1 MLISAISYSHQF
13 RELFSKGINSSEL
26 LFLGMPTLDVAMP
39 TALLLVVLVALFLNK
54 RVEGKLAASVEQKE
68 FKTRDIL
75 LLVVFIVVMVS
86 VIAYTS
92 MVNAGGIFEN
102 VLLVM
107 FLSSYTMLLF
117 TFSYIFAKVT
127 RARAQLLSIGFGFI
141 SLVAAIASLMEPF
154 ADEFTFYR
162 VAAFAVLAAC
172 CFAVAAYEQLKKV
185 GKPRWYLA
193 VQPPALFLLLFVF
206 FRIIY
211 TGQAVVWYPI
221 LLDVFGCTFAILII
235 LYLSSMFSW
244 KTVGIFAVLL
254 TIIDMVLVF
263 GGPMTQ
269 AAGTF
274 TDLGLPVL
282 IYLPNI
288 PLLEA
293 KEGALNFFG
302 YGVRG
307 LGLGDF
313 FFAGILAIQTFKK
326 FGNKTALTSVVAM
339 VVAFGIWEAFL
350 PELIALLSPIFYPI
364 AGKALTGFPG
374 TLMIISGWAPVVAI
388 KLYFNRRNAKKLP
401 PQGAT
406 DPLAPMTAANPM

>member
-1 MLISAISYSHQF
+1 
-13 RELFSKGINSSEL
+13 
-26 LFLGMPTLDVAMP
+26 MPTLDVAMP
-39 TALLLVVLVALFLNK
+39 TALLVVVLVALFLNK
-54 RVEGKLAASVEQKE
+54 RVEGKLVATVEQKE

-75 LLVVFIVVMVS
+75 LLVAFIVVMVS

-92 MVNAGGIFEN
+92 LINAGGVFEN

-107 FLSSYTMLLF
+107 FLSSYTVLLF
-117 TFSYIFAKVT
+117 TFSFVFAKLT
-127 RARAQLLSIGFGFI
+127 RIRAQLLSIVFGSI
-141 SLVAAIASLMEPF
+141 SLVAALASLF
-154 ADEFTFYR
+154 GTLTDAYTIYR
-162 VAAFAVLAAC
+162 VAAFAVLAVF
-172 CFAVAAYEQLKKV
+172 CFGAAIYEQLRKV
-185 GKPRWYLA
+185 VKQRWYVA
-193 VQPPALFLLLFVF
+193 AQPPALFVLLFVL
-206 FRIIY
+206 FRIVY
-211 TGQAVVWYPI
+211 AGQTMVWYPV
-221 LLDVFGCTFAILII
+221 LLDIFGLTFAILII

-282 IYLPNI
+282 VYLPNV
-288 PLLEA
+288 PLMVA
-293 KEGALNFFG
+293 KEGALDFFG
-302 YGVRG
+302 FGVRG

-326 FGNKTALTSVVAM
+326 FGKKTALTSVVAM

-364 AGKALTGFPG
+364 AGKALSGFPG
-374 TLMIISGWAPVVAI
+374 TLMIISGWIPIVAI
-388 KLYFNRRNAKKLP
+388 KLFFNRKKAKNMSVP
-401 PQGAT
+401 SSNVSEGIPS
-406 DPLAPMTAANPM
+406 MANPP

>member
-1 MLISAISYSHQF
+1 MLF
-13 RELFSKGINSSEL
+13 GKGINSSAAL
-26 LFLGMPTLDVAMP
+26 LLGMPALDVAMP
-39 TALLLVVLVALFLNK
+39 TALLLVVLIALFLNK

-68 FKTRDIL
+68 FKTRDVIL
-75 LLVVFIVVMVS
+75 LVAFIVIMVS

-92 MVNAGGIFEN
+92 MVNAGGVFESA
-102 VLLVM
+102 LLVM
-107 FLSSYTMLLF
+107 FLASYTVLLF

-127 RARAQLLSIGFGFI
+127 RAQAQLLSIGFGSI
-141 SLVAAIASLMEPF
+141 SLVAALASLMETF
-154 ADEFTFYR
+154 ADEFTVCR

-172 CFAVAAYEQLKKV
+172 CFAAVVYEQMKRV
-185 GKPRWYLA
+185 GKPRWYIA

-211 TGQAVVWYPI
+211 TGSVVVWYPI
-221 LLDVFGCTFAILII
+221 LLDVFGGTFAILII

-244 KTVGIFAVLL
+244 KTVGVFAVLL

-269 AAGTF
+269 AAGAF

-288 PLLEA
+288 PLLAA
-293 KEGALNFFG
+293 KEGALSFFG

-313 FFAGILAIQTFKK
+313 FFAGVLAIQTFKK

-339 VVAFGIWEAFL
+339 VVAFGVWEAFL
-350 PELIALLSPIFYPI
+350 PELIAVLSPIFYPI
-364 AGKALTGFPG
+364 AGKALAGFPG
-374 TLMIISGWAPVVAI
+374 TLMIISGWAPVVAV
-388 KLYFNRRNAKKLP
+388 KLYLNRKSARHLP
-401 PQGAT
+401 PQGT
-406 DPLAPMTAANPM
+406 ANPAVCMPASNPM

>member
-1 MLISAISYSHQF
+1 
-13 RELFSKGINSSEL
+13 
-26 LFLGMPTLDVAMP
+26 MP
-39 TALLLVVLVALFLNK
+39 TALLLVVLVALCLNK

-68 FKTRDIL
+68 FKTHDVI
-75 LLVVFIVVMVS
+75 LLVVFIVIMVS

-92 MVNAGGIFEN
+92 MINAGGVFEN
-102 VLLVM
+102 ALLVM

-117 TFSYIFAKVT
+117 TFSYIFAKIS
-127 RARAQLLSIGFGFI
+127 RARAQLISIGFGSM
-141 SLVAAIASLMEPF
+141 SLVAALASLMETF
-154 ADEFTFYR
+154 ADEFTVYR

-172 CFAVAAYEQLKKV
+172 CFVAAAYEQLKNV
-185 GKPRWYLA
+185 GKPRLYIA
-193 VQPPALFLLLFVF
+193 AQPPALFLLLFLF
-206 FRIIY
+206 FRILY
-211 TGQAVVWYPI
+211 AGQVVVWYPV
-221 LLDVFGCTFAILII
+221 LLDVFGGTFAILII

-269 AAGTF
+269 AAGAF

-293 KEGALNFFG
+293 KEGALSFFG

-326 FGNKTALTSVVAM
+326 FGNKTALASVIAM

-350 PELIALLSPIFYPI
+350 PELIAVLSPIFYPI
-364 AGKALTGFPG
+364 AGKALAGFPG
-374 TLMIISGWAPVVAI
+374 TLMIISGWAPVVAV
-388 KLYFNRRNAKKLP
+388 KLYLNRKSAKYLP
-401 PQGAT
+401 PQGTA
-406 DPLAPMTAANPM
+406 DSLVPMPAANPV